1 MKAEKKLAHVFDNIL
16 FWALLLATILLFENS
31 FIVPGVDLYS
41 FDFVYFLIISIF
53 AVAFNIRFILSDVM
67 YRLSTFGTIVL
78 IYLIVLFGAHA
89 LNVLSFSNSFSH
101 SFLLSSGSIQTID
114 IPVDTLDRL
123 RSILY
128 MFTNAL
134 FIFSVLIAL
143 PRRKKAIFYVRQV
156 GYIGVIMGF
165 AFIAY
170 SLITEW
176 TAYVGFVQGDVINM
190 SWKINSAFVHRNQ
203 FASFL
208 FFSFIFLLYFFATAK
223 RHGWIYIL
231 LSIPFYIVIFFT
243 LSKTNIIISTIAY
256 AGIYFYW
263 LIAKFKAH
271 KALSIS
277 TFVFLLAI
285 GAIVLAFRFSAQLKD
300 TTIGLILVK
309 YLPDSMFTGGTIK
322 ARYVIWRVSISFID
336 SLKSLILGKGFF
348 LSKTFLGYALS
359 YEPSAH
365 FAYVLGNFHSGYIE
379 TLVTGGL
386 ILFIPY
392 MAFIVFMF
400 YVDFRIFRVDKKYG
414 VFAFIA
420 LITFLLHSSDEAIS
434 LFLFSGE
441 GVLHSIPVILPQLI
455 YYHKYIK
462 KDPVIE
468 FGIGHTSLIAV
479 NDNK

>member
-67 YRLSTFGTIVL
+67 YRLSSFGTLIL
-78 IYLIVLFGAHA
+78 IYLIILFGVYSV
-89 LNVLSFSNSFSH
+89 NVLSMPSSFVH
-101 SFLLSSGSIQTID
+101 SFVLSSGTVQVIS
-114 IPVDTLDRL
+114 IPVNTLDRL

-128 MFTNAL
+128 MFTNFL
-134 FIFSVLIAL
+134 FIFSMLISL
-143 PRRKKAIFYVRQV
+143 PRRKRAIFYVRQI
-156 GYIGVIMGF
+156 GYLGIAI
-165 AFIAY
+165 AFVFLGY
-170 SLITEW
+170 SLFAEF
-176 TAYVGFVQGDVINM
+176 GFYKGFILGNIFEGY
-190 SWKINSAFVHRNQ
+190 KINSLFVNRNQ
-203 FASFL
+203 YASYL
-208 FFSFIFLLYFFATAK
+208 FFAFIFLLYFFSAAK
-223 RHGWIYIL
+223 KHGWICIM
-231 LSIPFYIVIFFT
+231 LSVPLYLGIVFT
-243 LSKTNIIISTIAY
+243 LSKTNIVTATLSYIVVY
-256 AGIYFYW
+256 LYW
-263 LIAKFKAH
+263 LISKFKKHLAMSIISM
-271 KALSIS
+271 ALILLFS
-277 TFVFLLAI
+277 TFIVSFRIAPPLKTTAI
-285 GAIVLAFRFSAQLKD
+285 GEIM
-300 TTIGLILVK
+300 IK
-309 YLPDSMFTGGTIK
+309 YLPDSLFSGSTIDS
-322 ARYVIWRVSISFID
+322 RVVIWKAAISLID
-336 SLKSLILGKGFF
+336 SLKALVFGNGFF
-348 LSKTFLGYALS
+348 LSKTFLGYALN

-365 FAYVLGNFHSGYIE
+365 FAYVWGNFHSGYIE

-386 ILFIPY
+386 VLFIPY
-392 MAFIVFMF
+392 IAFIVFMF

-468 FGIGHTSLIAV
+468 FGIGHTSLIPV